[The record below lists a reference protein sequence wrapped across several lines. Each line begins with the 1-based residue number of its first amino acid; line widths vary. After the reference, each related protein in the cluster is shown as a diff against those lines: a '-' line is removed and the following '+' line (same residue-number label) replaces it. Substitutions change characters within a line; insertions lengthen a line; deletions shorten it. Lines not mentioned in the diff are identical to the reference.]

1 MQIAVFCASSNRIDH
16 KFFEAA
22 RNLGALIGR
31 SGNKLVYG
39 GTNVGL
45 MNEVAVATFENGGEV
60 IGIIPR
66 CIQEKGISAGCFCH
80 LMVAADMKERKHLLR
95 ENADAFVALPGGW
108 GTLEEITEVITL
120 KQLGI
125 HRKPIVFLNTS
136 CFYDTFF
143 RFIES
148 IRMEGFV
155 SGSYDNLYTV
165 VNTAEEVWDYL
176 QNYRISEM
184 ELKYQ

>member
-60 IGIIPR
+60 I
-66 CIQEKGISAGCFCH
+66 
-80 LMVAADMKERKHLLR
+80 VAADMKERKHLLR

-136 CFYDTFF
+136 GFYDTFF